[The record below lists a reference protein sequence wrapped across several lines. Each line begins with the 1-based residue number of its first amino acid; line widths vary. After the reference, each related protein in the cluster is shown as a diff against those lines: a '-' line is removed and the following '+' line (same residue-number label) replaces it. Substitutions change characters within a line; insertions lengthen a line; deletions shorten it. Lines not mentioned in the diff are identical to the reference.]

1 MKISQ
6 KLILGFLAVAA
17 LVALIGYLSIDVSQ
31 DALQK
36 HIGENSVSLAS
47 EIIDKIDRDIYSK
60 IETFEEYSKHLLLQQ
75 MLLES
80 NQAFKD
86 LDDIQTYITTKDEE
100 WVSAPKETITPFMQ
114 ELIDNRLSGELREK
128 INFYEEKYGYRVFGE
143 VFVTNQYGV
152 NVALTGKTSD
162 YRQDDEAWWLQAKD
176 KGLFIRDVKYDES
189 ADLYSTDIAV
199 RVEDSNGDFIGVIK
213 VVLNIE
219 EAINIIKS
227 VAPSEQY
234 RSRYFKLVNKNGRL
248 VHFTGEKK
256 NISFFKDISN
266 QEFFKG
272 MKGDKGFF
280 IESEHS
286 EGKRLFAYAHSRGY
300 RDFKGLG
307 WILIVEHE
315 TGEIFAS
322 VIRLR
327 NAMLATSFILTI
339 LAVLIGALISRSIL
353 KPLRKL
359 MHATINIGKGNLDT
373 KVEIKSK
380 DEIAALAIAFNSMTE
395 NLKRTTTSIYDLNRE
410 IAERKKAESD
420 LNKAYERLKETQDQL
435 IQAEKMAAMG
445 TLSAG
450 MAHEINN
457 PLMGVM
463 LLAGDLASEKKKKSK
478 EYKALSQIEGGL
490 KRISG
495 VVSKLLVFSRK
506 EELVLKKE
514 DINDVIESAIPFVFH
529 EFKINK
535 IELVKNYGK
544 DLPGVDVSV
553 NALQQVI
560 LNLLLNA
567 KDAVLD
573 LKSKKISIESYLE
586 NDMVKVKIK
595 DKGQGI
601 KKEHLKKIFDPFF
614 TTKPIGRGLGMG
626 MSIVK
631 NIMDQHRG
639 KIEIYSEEKKGTE
652 AVLSLPC

>member
-1 MKISQ
+1 
-6 KLILGFLAVAA
+6 
-17 LVALIGYLSIDVSQ
+17 
-31 DALQK
+31 
-36 HIGENSVSLAS
+36 
-47 EIIDKIDRDIYSK
+47 
-60 IETFEEYSKHLLLQQ
+60 
-75 MLLES
+75 
-80 NQAFKD
+80 
-86 LDDIQTYITTKDEE
+86 
-100 WVSAPKETITPFMQ
+100 
-114 ELIDNRLSGELREK
+114 
-128 INFYEEKYGYRVFGE
+128 
-143 VFVTNQYGV
+143 
-152 NVALTGKTSD
+152 
-162 YRQDDEAWWLQAKD
+162 
-176 KGLFIRDVKYDES
+176 
-189 ADLYSTDIAV
+189 
-199 RVEDSNGDFIGVIK
+199 
-213 VVLNIE
+213 
-219 EAINIIKS
+219 
-227 VAPSEQY
+227 
-234 RSRYFKLVNKNGRL
+234 
-248 VHFTGEKK
+248 
-256 NISFFKDISN
+256 
-266 QEFFKG
+266 
-272 MKGDKGFF
+272 
-280 IESEHS
+280 
-286 EGKRLFAYAHSRGY
+286 
-300 RDFKGLG
+300 
-307 WILIVEHE
+307 
-315 TGEIFAS
+315 
-322 VIRLR
+322 
-327 NAMLATSFILTI
+327 MLATSFILTI